1 MYKRKHHQVI
11 AKLLT
16 CFNSEYLNENNILFG
31 GGTRIA
37 LELDEY
43 RESVNVDFLCMNT
56 PSYRAVRT
64 QATNVSLGELLLN
77 ELNFVREIRM
87 DRYAVRA
94 FVEIDDVIVKL
105 EFVALDD
112 YQLTKS
118 DGNLFCLPYI
128 NQQSCFLTKL
138 LAHSD
143 RQYAPDKKDLFDLLM
158 MFQAWGLPTEV
169 TWQECDRHYG
179 KAPKQDLINALQL
192 LNTKPEL
199 FIKAGKALA
208 VSEQVTQT
216 LLNDV
221 SPKLFSLLSNKYK
234 NT

>member
-11 AKLLT
+11 EKLLT
-16 CFNSEYLNENNILFG
+16 CFDREYLSDNNIFFG

-43 RESVNVDFLCMNT
+43 RESVDVDFLCMNT

-64 QATNVSLGELLLN
+64 QATNVSLGKLLLN
-77 ELNFVREIRM
+77 KLNFVREIRM

-94 FVEIDDVIVKL
+94 FVEIDDVVVKL

-118 DGNLFCLPYI
+118 NGKLFQLPYI
-128 NQQSCFLTKL
+128 NKQSCFLTKL

-158 MFQAWGLPTEV
+158 MFQAWGLPTEA

-179 KAPKQDLINALQL
+179 KAPKQDLLNALQL
-192 LNTKPEL
+192 LNTKPEQ

-208 VSEQVTQT
+208 VDEQVTQT
-216 LLNDV
+216 LLTKV
-221 SPKLFSLLSNKYK
+221 SPKLFSVLSVK
-234 NT
+234 